1 MRPGLEA
8 GGRFRTG
15 EMEAQGKILI
25 VDDNRESSDA
35 LAQTLSRLEFEVETA
50 MTGME
55 GLRAA
60 EQERHDLVLLDV
72 ALPDMSGLEVLS
84 SIRSG
89 RDMADLPIIMLT
101 SVARDEIVVEALS
114 RGANDF
120 VVRPAQPSVM
130 NSRIRT
136 QISLSRA
143 EKALK
148 LSEERYALAAAATRD
163 GLWDWKL
170 RDEQLFISANW
181 STIAALPGKR
191 ESIRFDEWIEL
202 VHDADRSDFYSLMN
216 QLRKGHRDRL
226 DLECRIRQPDGSLR
240 WVAVRGILV
249 RDPGGEPQRIAGALS
264 DVTDSKFYHS
274 LTGLPALP
282 LLQERIERL
291 IHSRAAGAKS
301 LGALLFIDLDGFR
314 FLNQAYGH
322 ANGDLII
329 MTVAERIMAMLGPS
343 DILAH
348 YGRDE
353 FLAFLEGACDPSKI
367 LDRVG
372 ALLERIQAPIA
383 TEEGGAEMSAT
394 ACAGVAIL
402 DASYSSATKAVQ
414 DAESAMHMAKRDG
427 PNRYRFFLKDYYDR
441 VKERLERDRD
451 LRTALKETQFM
462 LVYQPQI
469 RIADGSLAG
478 FEALLRRREPGG
490 SIIMPDALIPLAEEN
505 GMIGKLG
512 EWILRTACTQIK
524 LWTDEGLRPPR
535 VAVNLSP
542 LQFNDEGLASSL
554 MSIIASTGAD
564 PSLLELE
571 ITESKAMEN
580 PEETIRIMAKLKGLG
595 LTFAIDDF
603 GTGYSS
609 LSMLQRFPLS
619 TLKIDKAFISG
630 IGDSESARSI
640 VEAIIALARS
650 MRFSTIA
657 EGVERLDQLEFLMGS
672 GCDAYQGYYMSA
684 PVSAEEAGEF
694 LRKHGR
700 ASAGP

>member
-1 MRPGLEA
+1 
-8 GGRFRTG
+8 
-15 EMEAQGKILI
+15 MEAQGKILI
-25 VDDNRESSDA
+25 VDDNRESAEA
-35 LAQTLSRLEFEVETA
+35 LTRTLARLEFEVETA
-50 MTGME
+50 MTGMD

-89 RDMADLPIIMLT
+89 RDMADLPVIMLT
-101 SVARDEIVVEALS
+101 SVARDDIVVEALS

-120 VVRPAQPSVM
+120 VVKPAQPSVM

-170 RDEQLFISANW
+170 REEHLFISANW
-181 STIAALPGKR
+181 SSIAALPGKR

-226 DLECRIRQPDGSLR
+226 DFECRIRQPDGSLR

-249 RDPGGEPQRIAGALS
+249 RDSGGEPQRIAGALS

-291 IHSRAAGAKS
+291 IHSRASGAKP
-301 LGALLFIDLDGFR
+301 LGALIFIDLDGFR

-329 MTVAERIMAMLGPS
+329 MTVAERIKDLLGPS
-343 DILAH
+343 DLLAH

-353 FLAFLEGACDPSKI
+353 FLAFLDGASDPSRI

-372 ALLERIQAPIA
+372 MLLERIQAPIA
-383 TEEGGAEMSAT
+383 AEDGGAEMSAT
-394 ACAGVAIL
+394 ACAGVTIL
-402 DASYSSATKAVQ
+402 DGAYTSAAKAVQ
-414 DAESAMHMAKRDG
+414 DSESAMHMAKRDG

-469 RIADGSLAG
+469 RIADGALAG

-490 SIIMPDALIPLAEEN
+490 SIIMPDALIPIAEEN

-512 EWILRTACTQIK
+512 EWILRTACAQIK
-524 LWTDEGLRPPR
+524 RWTDEGLRPPR

-580 PEETIRIMAKLKGLG
+580 PEETIRIMAKLKELG

-619 TLKIDKAFISG
+619 TLKIDKAFISE
-630 IGDSESARSI
+630 IGESESARSI

-657 EGVERLDQLEFLMGS
+657 EGVERLDQLEFLMGT

-684 PVSAEEAGEF
+684 PVSAEQASDF
-694 LRKHGR
+694 LRKHGN
-700 ASAGP
+700 AVS

>member
-1 MRPGLEA
+1 
-8 GGRFRTG
+8 
-15 EMEAQGKILI
+15 MEAQGKILI
-25 VDDNRESSDA
+25 VDDNRESSED
-35 LAQTLSRLEFEVETA
+35 LARTLSRLEFEVETA

-55 GLRAA
+55 GLLAA
-60 EQERHDLVLLDV
+60 EQERHDLVLLDI

-89 RDMADLPIIMLT
+89 RDMADLPVIMLT
-101 SVARDEIVVEALS
+101 SVARDEIIVEALS

-120 VVRPAQPSVM
+120 VVKPAQPSVM

-170 RDEQLFISANW
+170 REEQLFISANW
-181 STIAALPGKR
+181 SSIAALPGKR
-191 ESIRFDEWIEL
+191 ESIRFPEWLEL
-202 VHDADRSDFYSLMN
+202 IHDADRKDFYSLMN
-216 QLRKGHRDRL
+216 QLRKGIRDRL
-226 DLECRIRQPDGSLR
+226 ELECRIRQPDGSLR

-249 RDPGGEPQRIAGALS
+249 RDSSGEPQRIAGALS

-282 LLQERIERL
+282 LLQERIERIL
-291 IHSRAAGAKS
+291 HSRASGAKT

-329 MTVAERIMAMLGPS
+329 MTVAERLMAMLGPS

-353 FLAFLEGACDPSKI
+353 FLAFIEGVSDPSRI

-372 ALLERIQAPIA
+372 AMLERIQAPITA
-383 TEEGGAEMSAT
+383 EEGGAEMSAT
-394 ACAGVAIL
+394 ACAGVAML
-402 DASYSSATKAVQ
+402 DATYSSATKAVQ

-512 EWILRTACTQIK
+512 EWILRTACAQIK
-524 LWTDEGLRPPR
+524 RWTDEGLRPPR

-554 MSIIASTGAD
+554 MSIISSTGAD

-580 PEETIRIMAKLKGLG
+580 PEETIRIMARLKGLG

-619 TLKIDKAFISG
+619 TLKIDKAFISE
-630 IGDSESARSI
+630 IGNSASARSI

-672 GCDAYQGYYMSA
+672 GCDAYQGFYMSA

-700 ASAGP
+700 AAAES